1 MNITVFIKDSISFS
15 NTSLLR
21 SGQYMQLYIHFMC
34 IHTTPL
40 HLSLPSLSAVLT
52 EQFVVAH
59 QQLNRGELMQAG
71 LYGALFR
78 AGGVTVTEGL
88 EGPLMVLTVSLS
100 DLGRFLWAVTDR

>member
-1 MNITVFIKDSISFS
+1 MPTTNNIYIYFICVS
-15 NTSLLR
+15 
-21 SGQYMQLYIHFMC
+21 
-34 IHTTPL
+34 IHTAPL

-78 AGGVTVTEGL
+78 AGGVAMTEGL
-88 EGPLMVLTVSLS
+88 EGPLMVLLTVPLP
-100 DLGRFLWAVTDR
+100 DL